1 VRHSRRFVIRN
12 IQGAWDKRAGDT
24 EVEGKARERCQRY
37 YQGLLLG
44 KEHQGLEAFKRNN
57 QNQPEE
63 KLDLNFKNQKGGRRR
78 MRKLNQS
85 VDDIHNSMAS
95 LPDPDSRFNE
105 DPYETASLA
114 L

>member
-1 VRHSRRFVIRN
+1 MRHSRRFVIRN

-63 KLDLNFKNQKGGRRR
+63 KLDLQFKNQKGGRRR
-78 MRKLNQS
+78 TRKLNQS
-85 VDDIHNSMAS
+85 VDDIQNSMAS
-95 LPDPDSRFNE
+95 LPEPDSRFNE

>member
-1 VRHSRRFVIRN
+1 MRHSRRFVIRN

-44 KEHQGLEAFKRNN
+44 MDQGLEAFKRNN

-63 KLDLNFKNQKGGRRR
+63 KLDLNFK
-78 MRKLNQS
+78 
-85 VDDIHNSMAS
+85 H
-95 LPDPDSRFNE
+95 
-105 DPYETASLA
+105 
-114 L
+114 